1 MGINISAELIGAPV
15 MNSMKTGHIA
25 KVRQA
30 ENRSFVIGSTMA
42 PITHEFEILWS
53 DGTTGEHPS
62 PLVLTWIE
70 RAAASGLDRVD
81 DIANRYADAMK
92 ARTER
97 QNVARAADEE
107 RRQREREF
115 WKDAETRIPA
125 GSKAVIVAEYHE
137 DASDSMT
144 DYFHHK
150 TARVVILAFST
161 HTRDLFPELRKA
173 ALNHPDCADLHGAPE
188 SAEHRE
194 KYSMGAGF
202 YLKNGGRHWTGWSV
216 RKIGLHHGA
225 QSIPVG
231 EWSLTNAQAAEAA
244 PVTVSGLNIEKHT
257 HTKKGFDMWI
267 VVMPDR
273 VDRAAYDLLLNMAR
287 DFGGW
292 YSSKWG
298 KTPGG
303 FAFKEEAKAKQF
315 AEMAA
320 GNRQQGQAHAE
331 QAHAEK
337 PAAAK
342 PAGSSAMADKFR
354 ELADAM
360 QGEIDHKFGPRQTNT
375 PKRMREAGNARLDGE
390 HLERTQTAMRGLAA
404 LHEAGDVPP
413 ALTSIR
419 TKSAVHALTKSKVE
433 WKGGYYDA
441 GRCTGEP
448 ATDSEQARAIWALLK
463 PKSDAEKRADAL
475 REKCEKLAFSNIPGF
490 FPTPSPVIEK
500 MFDHADLRDGLDV
513 LEPEGGSGAILDA
526 IRSAFPACHLT
537 TYERHSSLRE
547 ILTLKGYALAG
558 SDFMEAEEPA
568 RFDRVLM
575 NPPFENGQDIEHVM
589 KAAGML
595 KEGGRLVAIMS
606 PGPFFRSDRKAQAF
620 RDWFETDG
628 GEKYDLPANSF
639 KESGTGTATV
649 LIVVEA

>member
-15 MNSMKTGHIA
+15 MNSMRAGHIV

-30 ENRSFVIGSTMA
+30 EDRCFVIGSTMA
-42 PITHEFEILWS
+42 PVTHEFEILWS

-62 PLVLTWIE
+62 PLVLPWIE
-70 RAAASGLDRVD
+70 RAEASGLERAD
-81 DIANRYADAMK
+81 DIETRYVEALK

-107 RRQREREF
+107 RRKQEREF
-115 WKDAETRIPA
+115 WMDAETRIPA
-125 GSKAVIVAEYHE
+125 GAKAVIIAEYHE

-144 DYFHHK
+144 DYFAHK

-173 ALNHPDCADLHGAPE
+173 ALNHPDCAHLHGAPE

-216 RKIGLHHGA
+216 RKIGLHHGP

-231 EWSLTNAQAAEAA
+231 EWSLTNGQAAEAA
-244 PVTVSGLNIEKHT
+244 PVTVSSLTIEKHT

-273 VDRAAYDLLLNMAR
+273 VDRAAFDLLLNMAR

-303 FAFKEEAKAKQF
+303 FAFKDEAKAREF
-315 AEMAA
+315 AQMAA
-320 GNRQQGQAHAE
+320 GNRTECSEEADKA
-331 QAHAEK
+331 
-337 PAAAK
+337 AAAK
-342 PAGSSAMADKFR
+342 PATGSAAMADKFR

-360 QGEIDHKFGPRQTNT
+360 QGEINHKFGPRQTNT
-375 PKRMREAGNARLDGE
+375 PKRMREAGNARLEGQ
-390 HLERTQTAMRGLAA
+390 HLERTQTAMRALAA
-404 LHEAGDVPP
+404 LHEAGEVPA
-413 ALTSIR
+413 ALASVR

-448 ATDSEQARAIWALLK
+448 ATDTEQARAIWALLK
-463 PKSDAEKRADAL
+463 PKSEEEKRADAL

-490 FPTPSPVIEK
+490 FPTPRAVIDEI
-500 MFDHADLRDGLDV
+500 FAHADLCDGLDV

-526 IRSAFPACHLT
+526 VRGAYPACRLT

-547 ILTLKGYALAG
+547 ILALKGYDLAG
-558 SDFMEAEEPA
+558 SDFLEAEEA
-568 RFDRVLM
+568 AHFDRVLM
-575 NPPFENGQDIEHVM
+575 NPPFENGQDMEHVM
-589 KAAGML
+589 KAARML
-595 KEGGRLVAIMS
+595 KDGGRLVAIMS
-606 PGPFFRSDRKAQAF
+606 PGPFYRSDKKAQAF
-620 RDWFETDG
+620 REWFEAVG

-649 LIVVEA
+649 LIVLEV